1 MVLKPESRI
10 IGFDDAP
17 FEPHSRGAKVPV
29 VGVVMRAGDYVEA
42 ILKDEVVVDG
52 RDANDVLENMLLNS
66 RYLVQLRGILID
78 GIAFGGF
85 NVIDIFQL
93 SERAGVPV
101 VSVTRDEPNMESIF
115 SALETHFEDGK
126 ERANIVRKGEL
137 VQFNFTS
144 DREDMALWGKF
155 AGTDLAGAL
164 EILRL
169 TINRGAMPEPL
180 RVAHMIGSALVKG
193 ESRGR
198 A

>member
-1 MVLKPESRI
+1 MTLKPESRI

-17 FEPHSRGAKVPV
+17 FEPHSRGARVPV

-42 ILKDEVVVDG
+42 VLKDEVTVDG
-52 RDANDVLENMLLNS
+52 RDANEVLENMLLNS
-66 RYLVQLRGILID
+66 RYLPQLKGILLD

-85 NVIDIFQL
+85 NVIDIFRL
-93 SERAGVPV
+93 SERTGIPV
-101 VSVTRDEPNMESIF
+101 VSLTRDEPDMDSIF
-115 SALETHFEDGK
+115 SALETHFEDGR
-126 ERANIVRKGEL
+126 ERADIVRKGEL

-144 DREDMALWGKF
+144 DREDMVLWGKF
-155 AGTDLAGAL
+155 AGTDFPGAL
-164 EILRL
+164 EIVKL

>member
-1 MVLKPESRI
+1 MVLKAESRI

-17 FEPHSRGAKVPV
+17 FEPHSRGTKVPV

-42 ILKDEVVVDG
+42 ILKGEATVDG
-52 RDANDVLENMLLNS
+52 RDANEVLENMLLNC
-66 RYLVQLRGILID
+66 RYLLQLKGILLD
-78 GIAFGGF
+78 GISFGGF
-85 NVIDIFQL
+85 NVIDIFRL
-93 SERAGVPV
+93 AERIGIPV
-101 VSVTRDEPNMESIF
+101 VSVTRDEPDMRSIF
-115 SALETHFEDGK
+115 RALETHFEDGG
-126 ERANIVRKGEL
+126 ERADIVRKGAL

-144 DREDMALWGKF
+144 DREDMVLWGKF
-155 AGTDLAGAL
+155 AGTDLDGAR
-164 EILRL
+164 EILKL